1 MAFETFKRQRVP
13 LTTEPAITIQKRG
26 NLSLNPPAYKALGSP
41 EAVELMYDRER
52 RLIGLRKT
60 DPESEVAYLVR
71 PMAKSAS
78 TWLISG
84 TAFTAYYGIETDTA
98 RRWMCRLEG
107 DMLVLDL
114 SQPGVEVS
122 SNRADRA
129 PAQASSNGASS
140 LEQLPGPVSGSPT
153 AAPQVSRPTPNA
165 PEGGGT

>member
-107 DMLVLDL
+107 DMLVL
-114 SQPGVEVS
+114 
-122 SNRADRA
+122 
-129 PAQASSNGASS
+129 
-140 LEQLPGPVSGSPT
+140 
-153 AAPQVSRPTPNA
+153 
-165 PEGGGT
+165 